1 MKKNPKDESIQRM
14 RNALEQAKTNLKIA
28 SENDDKEEVSY
39 WSKQVR
45 LQEAIL
51 KRVLGS
57 GLKKYKKQ

>member
-28 SENDDKEEVSY
+28 SENDDMEEVSY

-57 GLKKYKKQ
+57 GLKKYEKQ